1 MPKGEDITGSFQN
14 SVAHQFAK
22 KKKKKKKKA
31 LEASGRERMP
41 DSMLFFLRVEIRETC
56 FYECGTKY
64 LCCHEKTSRAQGG
77 IPYEV
82 IQAQRRVLTKPS
94 GPSHQDMLSLFENN
108 G

>member
-1 MPKGEDITGSFQN
+1 M
-14 SVAHQFAK
+14 AYQFA
-22 KKKKKKKKA
+22 KKKKA

-56 FYECGTKY
+56 FYECGTNKY

-82 IQAQRRVLTKPS
+82 IQSQRRVLTKPS